1 MIIELLFELIF
12 GLVDL
17 ILSLIPTIDLNFS
30 MPDTTFFRE
39 MLGLAD
45 YFFPVGTMISCIGVI
60 IAVQNI
66 SFILKIFNYIYK
78 KIPFI

>member
-1 MIIELLFELIF
+1 MIVELLFGLIL

-17 ILSLIPTIDLNFS
+17 ILSLIPSINLNFS

-39 MLGLAD
+39 MLGFAD

-66 SFILKIFNYIYK
+66 GFILKIFNYIWK

>member
-1 MIIELLFELIF
+1 MILELLFELVF
-12 GLVDL
+12 GLIDL
-17 ILSLIPTIDLNFS
+17 ILGLIPTIDLNFS

-39 MLGLAD
+39 MLGLSD

>member
-1 MIIELLFELIF
+1 MIIELLFNLIF

-17 ILSLIPTIDLNFS
+17 ILSLIPSIELDIS

-39 MLGLAD
+39 MLGLSD
-45 YFFPVGTMISCIGVI
+45 YFFPVGTLISCIGVI
-60 IAVQNI
+60 ILVQNI
-66 SFILKIFNYIYK
+66 NFVFKIFNYIWK